1 MTRSLNAV
9 FGIRFTITK
18 KECFSHDVKY
28 EGDTIHV
35 SFFVIKVNSGWPSV
49 DLVNGVIKAYTYQS
63 LIECCDQIH
72 VTRDRIMD
80 FNVHESHLLYYNR
93 HAKDEEALFNM
104 QFEQHWLEVL
114 TDRQSIVNE
123 GMSQKAVHKAL
134 YQAAALIGARVLQV
148 FLL

>member
-1 MTRSLNAV
+1 MNYLVILIASLCSLNAV

-28 EGDTIHV
+28 ERDTIHV

-49 DLVNGVIKAYTYQS
+49 DLVVKGAS
-63 LIECCDQIH
+63 GDQIH
-72 VTRDRIMD
+72 VTRDRISEK
-80 FNVHESHLLYYNR
+80 FPFLTN
-93 HAKDEEALFNM
+93 KKGEALFNM